1 MLATSTHDSKRSEDV
16 RARINI
22 LSEIPALWRLRVREW
37 RRFNRNQKTMVNDKP
52 APSANDEYLLYQT
65 LVGAWPPDALSNSD
79 AWEKF
84 IERIENYMLK
94 AIREAK
100 ENTSWIN
107 RNSEYENAVSSFVKK
122 LLKPGQQ
129 NRFLNDFERFENRI
143 AHLGLWNS
151 LAQTVLKLTC
161 PGVPD
166 IYQGTEIWDFS
177 LVDPDNRRPV
187 DYSHRQQLFRSLRED
202 GGNGIKSLLETPEDG
217 RIKLYLAWRTLC
229 LRQEQPELFQD
240 GEYLPLVVEGA
251 NADHV
256 VAFAR
261 MSAKSNVL
269 VVVPHLV
276 AGLLDDADVPPI
288 GERVWEDTEIV
299 LPFCTCSDKYRNI
312 FTGELLET
320 QKIDGG
326 EKISVSLLLA
336 DFPVAV
342 CMLG

>member
-1 MLATSTHDSKRSEDV
+1 
-16 RARINI
+16 
-22 LSEIPALWRLRVREW
+22 
-37 RRFNRNQKTMVNDKP
+37 
-52 APSANDEYLLYQT
+52 
-65 LVGAWPPDALSNSD
+65 
-79 AWEKF
+79 
-84 IERIENYMLK
+84 MLK

-240 GEYLPLVVEGA
+240 GEYLPLIVEGA